1 MSNSYTSL
9 VILSSVPKTGVVKRS
24 KKTPFLSDKPITISI
39 IYGVLGIEIVK
50 YTRCQRLSQP
60 YIVDPLGL

>member
-24 KKTPFLSDKPITISI
+24 KKTPLLSDKPFTISI
-39 IYGVLGIEIVK
+39 IYNTLNIEMVK
-50 YTRCQRLSQP
+50 YT
-60 YIVDPLGL
+60 YY